1 MLLPVICLAVFMSAI
16 TAPGLIALHIADKQD
31 AEARKIGEKVS

>member
-31 AEARKIGEKVS
+31 AKARQEIEKVS